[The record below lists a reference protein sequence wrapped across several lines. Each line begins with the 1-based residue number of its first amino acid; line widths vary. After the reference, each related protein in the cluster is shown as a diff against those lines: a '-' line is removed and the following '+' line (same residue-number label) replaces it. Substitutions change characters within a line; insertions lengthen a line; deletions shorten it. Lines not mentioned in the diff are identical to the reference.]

1 MKQENKMEKLTK
13 EQEYKIAESMSKA
26 LEDKKGLDVTIL
38 EVGNKTV
45 LTDYFIIATGTS
57 STHVNALGDEVEF
70 QIKTNYSISPLSVQG
85 KSEWVLIDYGFA
97 VVHVF
102 TEEARKHYN
111 LERLWKDA
119 EVIYE

>member
-1 MKQENKMEKLTK
+1 MEKLTK

>member
-111 LERLWKDA
+111 IERLWKDA

>member
-1 MKQENKMEKLTK
+1 MEKLTR
-13 EQEYKIAESMSKA
+13 EQEYTIAQAMMKA
-26 LEDKKGLDVTIL
+26 LDDKKGMDVTIL

-57 STHVNALGDEVEF
+57 STHVNALADEVEF
-70 QIKTNYSISPLSVQG
+70 KIKTDYSITPLSVQG
-85 KSEWVLIDYGFA
+85 KSEWVLLDYGFA
-97 VVHVF
+97 VIHIF

-119 EVIYE
+119 EVVAE